1 MPRDLG
7 PAPERILQLT
17 GGAQATALV
26 GAAVE
31 SGVFTRLEAGPMT
44 ADELAKALTISPRA
58 ASALLDGLVAL
69 EVITVGDG
77 KYANSPDASAFL
89 VEGKPSSL
97 TGLARVA
104 LRGMTDW
111 AKLPQALKTGAPVTA
126 QPSDAKDNPFWTI
139 LVPAIAPLAL
149 PAAQAV
155 VEQLNVARRGAV
167 SILDVGGGSGIFS
180 AVLLEANRL
189 AEATQVDW
197 PAVNAIARAFVD
209 KLGVGKR
216 FHTVDGDLHTADFG
230 TGHDIAIYSNIAH
243 GESPARNLAAF
254 RKFRKALSSTGTLV
268 ISDYV
273 AKDDR
278 SGQRHALLFNSQMLL
293 ASKEGASWRVD
304 DYRKWLAEAG
314 FAQVIFAETSGPSTV
329 IYATL

>member
-1 MPRDLG
+1 MPRNLG

-44 ADELAKALTISPRA
+44 ADELAKALSVSPRGA
-58 ASALLDGLVAL
+58 KALLDGLVAL
-69 EVITVGDG
+69 DVITVGDG

-97 TGLARVA
+97 TGLARLA
-104 LRGMTDW
+104 LRGMPDW
-111 AKLPQALKTGAPVTA
+111 AKLPQAVKTGAPVA
-126 QPSDAKDNPFWTI
+126 LPPSDAKNDPFWTS
-139 LVPAIAPLAL
+139 LAPAIAPLSL

-155 VEQLNVARRGAV
+155 LEDLNVVRDGAM
-167 SILDVGGGSGIFS
+167 SILDVGGGSGAFS

-216 FHTVDGDLHTADFG
+216 FHTVDGDLHTVDFG
-230 TGHDIAIYSNIAH
+230 TGYEYEFSGKLCPERAPRRCS
-243 GESPARNLAAF
+243 AA
-254 RKFRKALSSTGTLV
+254 
-268 ISDYV
+268 
-273 AKDDR
+273 
-278 SGQRHALLFNSQMLL
+278 
-293 ASKEGASWRVD
+293 
-304 DYRKWLAEAG
+304 
-314 FAQVIFAETSGPSTV
+314 
-329 IYATL
+329 

>member
-31 SGVFTRLEAGPMT
+31 SGLFTRLEAGPMT
-44 ADELAKALTISPRA
+44 ADELAKALSMSPRGA
-58 ASALLDGLVAL
+58 RALLDGLVAL
-69 EVITVGDG
+69 DVITLGDG

-97 TGLARVA
+97 TGVARLA
-104 LRGMTDW
+104 LRSMTDW

-126 QPSDAKDNPFWTI
+126 QPSDPKDNPAWTS
-139 LVPAIAPLAL
+139 LAPAIAPLSL

-155 VEQLNVARRGAV
+155 VEKLNVARRGAM
-167 SILDVGGGSGIFS
+167 SILDVGGGSGAFS

-189 AEATQVDW
+189 AESTQVDW
-197 PAVNAIARAFVD
+197 PAVNAVARALMD
-209 KLGVGKR
+209 KRGVAKR
-216 FHTVDGDLHTADFG
+216 FHTVDGDLHTVDFG
-230 TGHDIAIYSNIAH
+230 TGHDIAIYSNIAQ
-243 GESPARNLAAF
+243 GESPARNIAAF
-254 RKFRKALSSTGTLV
+254 RKIRKALNSTGTLV

-278 SGQRHALLFNSQMLL
+278 SGLRYALLFNSQMLL
-293 ASKEGASWRVD
+293 TTKEGATWRVD

-314 FAQVIFAETSGPSTV
+314 FTQVRFQETPGVTTL
-329 IYATL
+329 IYATA